1 MGKPSVNRS
10 GICINDAEIE
20 LSPADLESLVR
31 SQNTSVTLTKLDVS
45 ISPETLNRLLK
56 GLSPVGRKPPSA
68 AVSDGRLQVTA
79 HPGGKNVALDFQV
92 GTLRLELSADGIRLV
107 SG

>member
-1 MGKPSVNRS
+1 VKRQ

-20 LSPADLESLVR
+20 LSPSDLEALAR
-31 SQNTSVTLTKLDVS
+31 SQNTSVTITKLDLSV
-45 ISPETLNRLLK
+45 SPETLNRLLK

-68 AVSDGRLQVTA
+68 TVSDGRLQVTA
-79 HPGGKNVALDFQV
+79 PAGGKNVAVDLQV

>member
-1 MGKPSVNRS
+1 VNRN
-10 GICINDAEIE
+10 GICINDVELE
-20 LSPADLESLVR
+20 LSPADLEALAR
-31 SQNTSVTLTKLDVS
+31 SQNTAVTVTKLDVS
-45 ISPETLNRLLK
+45 VSPETLNRLLK

-79 HPGGKNVALDFQV
+79 HPGGKNLALDLQV
-92 GTLRLELSADGIRLV
+92 GTLRLELSAEGIRLV